1 MITSQDCG
9 GRAGGRGLECTK
21 GHGRTESRA
30 LEVRALKERA
40 HDASRY
46 TCMPGSDS
54 DGWGSLLGGR
64 GGGFR
69 CVDAFVLGGSGL
81 C

>member
-21 GHGRTESRA
+21 GHERTESRA

-46 TCMPGSDS
+46 TCMPPPK
-54 DGWGSLLGGR
+54 
-64 GGGFR
+64 
-69 CVDAFVLGGSGL
+69 AIK
-81 C
+81 